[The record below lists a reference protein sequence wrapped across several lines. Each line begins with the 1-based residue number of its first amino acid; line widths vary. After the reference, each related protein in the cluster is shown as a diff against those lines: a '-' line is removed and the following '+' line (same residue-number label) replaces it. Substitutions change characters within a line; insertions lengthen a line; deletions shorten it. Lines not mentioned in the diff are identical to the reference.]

1 MTIYS
6 VNTMPYNRV
15 IERARKGVN
24 MTEERNMV
32 SYLVKGWEVGVDT
45 GIWHPF
51 SKIVGLQ
58 GARKYLKLSE
68 FRNDEQVRTKVDSI
82 EVIW

>member
-1 MTIYS
+1 MMADEHNGI
-6 VNTMPYNRV
+6 
-15 IERARKGVN
+15 
-24 MTEERNMV
+24 V
-32 SYLVKGWEVGVDT
+32 SYLVKGWEVEVDT

-51 SKIVGLQ
+51 SEIVDLQ

-68 FRNDEQVRTKVDSI
+68 FRNDDQVQTKVDSI